1 MEIKYGVTGKDR
13 KALVSA
19 IAEII
24 GAKAIYKGVP
34 TCSYEV
40 DYFTVDKAGT
50 LFFDDSADSEEVEH
64 LLEELATQG
73 FVAAQTESDQE
84 IVDNGFSISLPID

>member
-34 TCSYEV
+34 T
-40 DYFTVDKAGT
+40 
-50 LFFDDSADSEEVEH
+50 
-64 LLEELATQG
+64 
-73 FVAAQTESDQE
+73 
-84 IVDNGFSISLPID
+84 